1 MESSKLVEV
10 EPVADGKHHFFKILQ
25 GEVEN
30 RVRIPEAICSELPTD
45 SPRCGLAV
53 VDGPNGASLIVEVNK
68 TQDGTY
74 LEEGWEIFVQ
84 ENGLKKLDILDF
96 RHDGGMQFHVKV
108 FKGNEC
114 PREECFA
121 PVPAQESHGPREE
134 CFTPVPSPLG
144 RERKRH
150 GSPCENSNLK
160 KRDSFNHEKFAS
172 AIEVESKVKSFSS
185 PFPFFWTSVKLS
197 NVSRMTI
204 PAKFAREHLR
214 TNMKGGEEKM
224 DVLLQNEE
232 GGIWELCVSSYI
244 SLNYFNKGWKT
255 FAMDN
260 KLKIGDFVIFELI
273 DKRPG
278 AKFVMSFHI
287 YRVPAVVEEC
297 LSPAPSPL
305 GRKRKRHGS
314 PSENSNLKKRGSFN
328 HEKFAS
334 AIEVESEVKSFSSP
348 FPFFHTSVKLS
359 NVFYVTIPAMFAREH
374 LPTNEKMDVLLQ
386 NEEGHTWELRVSSH
400 VSKSHFI
407 KGWKTFATDNKLK
420 IGDYVIFELIDKRPG
435 TKFVMKFHIYRV
447 PVVVEND
454 SDDLDE

>member
-1 MESSKLVEV
+1 MESSKLVE
-10 EPVADGKHHFFKILQ
+10 PADDREHHFFKILQ

-30 RVRIPEAICSELPTD
+30 RVRIPEEICSRLPTD

-53 VDGPNGASLIVEVNK
+53 VEGPNGASLIVEVSK

-108 FKGNEC
+108 FKENGC

-121 PVPAQESHGPREE
+121 PVPSPVSAQESHGPRVE

-160 KRDSFNHEKFAS
+160 KRHSFNHEKFTS

-197 NVSRMTI
+197 NVSRMCI
-204 PAKFAREHLR
+204 PAKFAREHLQ
-214 TNMKGGEEKM
+214 TNMKGREEKM

-232 GGIWELCVSSYI
+232 GGIWELRVCPCVTQ
-244 SLNYFNKGWKT
+244 NYFSKGWKM
-255 FAMDN
+255 FATDN

-278 AKFVMSFHI
+278 AKFIMSFHI
-287 YRVPAVVEEC
+287 YRVPV
-297 LSPAPSPL
+297 PSPL
-305 GRKRKRHGS
+305 G
-314 PSENSNLKKRGSFN
+314 GSFN

-334 AIEVESEVKSFSSP
+334 ATRFESKVKSFSSP
-348 FPFFHTSVKLS
+348 FPFFVTSVKHS
-359 NVFYVTIPAMFAREH
+359 NVFYMPIPVMFAREH
-374 LPTNEKMDVLLQ
+374 FPTNEKMDALLQ
-386 NEEGHTWELRVSSH
+386 NEEGRTWELRVSSL
-400 VSKSHFI
+400 VSTSNFI

-435 TKFVMKFHIYRV
+435 RKFIMNFYIYRV
-447 PVVVEND
+447 PVVVEDDPDD
-454 SDDLDE
+454 SEE